1 MEELGQLET
10 DKQTKSVV
18 ITMPCDANLIR
29 PNNGT
34 PEERFAVEFSQLLSE
49 WTNGSITSR
58 DTSKRIEQCL
68 QEATDNAANAQGTEC
83 AQSSEANSH
92 NLSEKIRHD
101 ALAMVAATVFR
112 QVLQNGVSGNEAEVA
127 SPLDDFFTI
136 DLCGDWA
143 SFMDVARMLAE
154 FVVNG
159 DAHAIGDQSAESKSA
174 LMTLRQPFLAMIAE
188 QVGGHSAQS
197 PSIHQQ

>member
-1 MEELGQLET
+1 
-10 DKQTKSVV
+10 
-18 ITMPCDANLIR
+18 MPCDANLIR

-34 PEERFAVEFSQLLSE
+34 PEERFAVEFSHVLSE
-49 WTNGSITSR
+49 WTNGRVTSKEIG
-58 DTSKRIEQCL
+58 KRIEQCL
-68 QEATDNAANAQGTEC
+68 QEATQDATNTQSAEC
-83 AQSSEANSH
+83 AQSSEASFH
-92 NLSEKIRHD
+92 MLSEKIRHD